1 MFIMICK
8 GSLQNFVLE
17 NELFPVENGERLCVI
32 QDEPQIFTEIITA
45 IGHMT
50 QV

>member
-17 NELFPVENGERLCVI
+17 NELFPMENGERLCVI
-32 QDEPQIFTEIITA
+32 QNEPQILQKLSLLLGT
-45 IGHMT
+45 
-50 QV
+50 